1 MLMIGKALSVE
12 QRLTKAVSDIIRE
25 PRYRA
30 LVNVLMLGDKRVI
43 HEHDPE
49 AARVTTAA
57 TDGLNEMYNAAFV
70 SLLSDAELRFLVI
83 HETKHKVYKH
93 LTTWQWMWEEDAD
106 LANRS
111 CDHVINLEGVA
122 ENKDGFAT
130 MPRWTQGHIDALT
143 PEERLFL
150 DKEGITIGDMMG
162 CCDGKYGGM
171 NSKQV
176 YDLLKQEKQEKQ
188 EQQGESQQGQ
198 GSAPSMDEHL
208 WEDAKAMSEDAKQDL
223 SRQIDTALR
232 QGALSAGKTGA
243 EVSRE
248 IMELLEPKVDRRELL
263 RQFFTEHVAGRDYT
277 SWHRPNRRFLST
289 GMYMPS
295 LLSQSVGEVVF
306 ACDTS
311 GSVTQDML
319 SEELGEIVAL
329 CRSTL
334 PSKVHLLY
342 WGHTVVAH
350 ETYGPMDTP
359 IEAMADSTKPVGG
372 GGTVPQCV
380 PDYLAEHHIRPA
392 CVVVLTD
399 GEFYSAG
406 KWDVPVLWLVTSKS
420 AKLPDV
426 GISVRTT
433 D

>member
-1 MLMIGKALSVE
+1 MIGKALSVE

-70 SLLSDAELRFLVI
+70 SLLSDTELRFLVI

-130 MPRWTQGHIDALT
+130 MPRWTQGHIDMLT
-143 PEERLFL
+143 PEEKTLL
-150 DKEGITIGDMMG
+150 DKEGIKIGDMMG
-162 CCDGKYGGM
+162 CCDERFVGM
-171 NSKQV
+171 NAKQV
-176 YDLLKQEKQEKQ
+176 RDILKQEKQEKQ
-188 EQQGESQQGQ
+188 EKQGQGQQGQ
-198 GSAPSMDEHL
+198 GQQGQQGEGQQGQGGGPSMDKHL
-208 WEDAKAMSEDAKQDL
+208 WEDAKAMSEDAKKDL

-248 IMELLEPKVDRRELL
+248 IIELLEPKVDRRELL

-277 SWHRPNRRFLST
+277 
-289 GMYMPS
+289 
-295 LLSQSVGEVVF
+295 
-306 ACDTS
+306 
-311 GSVTQDML
+311 
-319 SEELGEIVAL
+319 
-329 CRSTL
+329 
-334 PSKVHLLY
+334 
-342 WGHTVVAH
+342 
-350 ETYGPMDTP
+350 
-359 IEAMADSTKPVGG
+359 
-372 GGTVPQCV
+372 
-380 PDYLAEHHIRPA
+380 
-392 CVVVLTD
+392 
-399 GEFYSAG
+399 
-406 KWDVPVLWLVTSKS
+406 
-420 AKLPDV
+420 
-426 GISVRTT
+426 
-433 D
+433 